1 MGNMA
6 GNTTSFTR
14 FRVLDQVSDQQWQSI
29 PDKLRQYAFQDID
42 ELPEMQTYGWVCFE
56 DMLDRAW
63 RTAPPQKGA
72 YLVFSLRLDTRRIPA
87 GVIKKH
93 VALALRDEKERME
106 AQGKKFISRE
116 RRKELKE
123 QVLLRLRQRFL
134 PVPAEFNVIWN
145 TTANEVWFASTQKK
159 MIDLFM
165 EFFLR
170 SFDLHLEQL
179 TPYSLAERLLG
190 DTVMPQINSI
200 TATRFTGEQGE
211 ERLTG
216 LESILGGEFLT
227 WLWYQ
232 SDVAPGAFT
241 DAQGAPFAVSMEQR
255 IVVQGGEGDAKETA
269 SVTGTLS
276 PLREARFGLG
286 TGKKVSRALVRMEKD
301 DMAFQVSLRAEDFS
315 LGSLKMPKLEKS
327 GDDDDPDAL
336 LLEKFY
342 LIEVFLGLLESLY
355 ASFLRLRLSSDWSKT
370 VQKISAWIR
379 RE

>member
-1 MGNMA
+1 MGFVNSSC
-6 GNTTSFTR
+6 SFTR

-134 PVPAEFNVIWN
+134 PVPAEFNVLWN
-145 TTANEVWFASTQKK
+145 TVSNEVWFASTQGR

-165 EFFLR
+165 EFFLQ

-179 TPYSLAERLLG
+179 TPYSLAERLLNEA
-190 DTVMPQINSI
+190 DMS
-200 TATRFTGEQGE
+200 
-211 ERLTG
+211 RLDR
-216 LESILGGEFLT
+216 LEPTEF
-227 WLWYQ
+227 
-232 SDVAPGAFT
+232 AA
-241 DAQGAPFAVSMEQR
+241 
-255 IVVQGGEGDAKETA
+255 
-269 SVTGTLS
+269 
-276 PLREARFGLG
+276 
-286 TGKKVSRALVRMEKD
+286 
-301 DMAFQVSLRAEDFS
+301 
-315 LGSLKMPKLEKS
+315 GS
-327 GDDDDPDAL
+327 
-336 LLEKFY
+336 
-342 LIEVFLGLLESLY
+342 
-355 ASFLRLRLSSDWSKT
+355 
-370 VQKISAWIR
+370 
-379 RE
+379 